1 MQRTRFSRRVLALIC
16 TLLFLLPAL
25 PASAGHGL
33 DALTVGIVAADDMVL
48 SPLTIRERD
57 PLNILAL
64 VYEGLV
70 TLDDDEIP
78 QPCLAA
84 SWDAPQGSSNR
95 WIFHLRPDV
104 TFHNGKP
111 LTAQDVVATL
121 DYIFMLGG
129 YDEEHKTEVPAEERG
144 VWGNLVAYLKSW
156 RALDN
161 QTVEITAK
169 RNYYGVLNAMTFPIL
184 PAEAVS
190 QASPPGTGPYRI
202 ETYEPGDR
210 IWLTSNPT
218 WWQAP
223 PTVYNIVANIY
234 ENTDRALDAFDAMQ
248 VDATMTRSL
257 SATRYANSMRSFLL
271 SYRTRQLETL
281 LMQHVNLL
289 ADENIRRA
297 IIAAIDR
304 DRLIKLVYQDMATPA
319 QTPIAPGT
327 WLYDSSATSDPY
339 DPAAARAM
347 LDAAGWMM
355 NAEGKRTKTI
365 DGTPTELKLR
375 LMSYEEPGNSVRRN
389 AAAAITEMLNEVGIS
404 ITSAPMSYDDAK
416 LRLEKGNFDLALAA
430 INLDVVPDPG
440 FLLMA
445 GYANNYCRYKSDIMK
460 KLIESLR
467 TQTDSMAYQEKM
479 REVQHQFVMDAPFM
493 CLYFRNGAM
502 LSRQTF
508 TDARDIRELELLRGI
523 ESW

>member
-1 MQRTRFSRRVLALIC
+1 MRRIYFPQRVFALVL

-25 PASAGHGL
+25 PVSAGHGL
-33 DALTVGIVAADDMVL
+33 DGLTIGIVAADDMVL
-48 SPLTIRERD
+48 SPLTVRERD
-57 PLNILAL
+57 PLSILAL

-70 TLDDDEIP
+70 QLDDDEIP

-84 SWDAPQGSSNR
+84 TWDAPQGSSNR

-129 YDEEHKTEVPAEERG
+129 YNEEHKSELPPQERG

-202 ETYEPGDR
+202 ESYEPGDR
-210 IWLTSNPT
+210 IWLTSNAT
-218 WWQAP
+218 WWSAP
-223 PTVYNIVANIY
+223 PTVYNIVASIF
-234 ENTDRALDAFDAMQ
+234 ENTDRVLDAFDAMQ
-248 VDATMTRSL
+248 VDVAMTRSL

-271 SYRTRQLETL
+271 SYRTRQLEVL
-281 LMQHVNLL
+281 FMQHVNLL
-289 ADENIRRA
+289 ADANIRRA
-297 IIAAIDR
+297 VISAIDR

-339 DPAAARAM
+339 DPAAARAL
-347 LDAAGWMM
+347 LDAAGWLV
-355 NAEGKRTKTI
+355 NAKGVRTKTI
-365 DGTPTELKLR
+365 DGTPTDLKLR

-389 AAAAITEMLNEVGIS
+389 AAAAIAEMLSEVGIATS
-404 ITSAPMSYDDAK
+404 SAPLSYDDAK

-440 FLLMA
+440 FMLYGGLA
-445 GYANNYCRYKSDIMK
+445 DNFCRYKEKNMND
-460 KLIESLR
+460 LINKLR
-467 TQTDSMAYQEKM
+467 TQTESMGYQDTM
-479 REVQHQFVMDAPFM
+479 RELQQQFVMDAPFM
-493 CLYFRNGAM
+493 CLYFRGGAV

-508 TDARDIRELELLRGI
+508 TDARDIRELELFRGI